1 MNILQNENLIIESS
15 SFGAELTKIF
25 SKKYDKNILWD
36 GNKKYWGRQSP
47 ILFPIVGKLLIM
59 KQ

>member
-25 SKKYDKNILWD
+25 SKKYDKNIL
-36 GNKKYWGRQSP
+36 G
-47 ILFPIVGKLLIM
+47 
-59 KQ
+59 

>member
-25 SKKYDKNILWD
+25 SKKYDKNVLWD
-36 GNKKYWGRQSP
+36 GNKNIGVDNHLYCS
-47 ILFPIVGKLLIM
+47 L
-59 KQ
+59 

>member
-25 SKKYDKNILWD
+25 SKNTTKTFFGMVIKNIGVDNRL
-36 GNKKYWGRQSP
+36 YCS
-47 ILFPIVGKLLIM
+47 L
-59 KQ
+59 